1 MRRRDKQPVRCLD
14 RCLGGTVEH
23 AYLQMSV
30 MLIHSLTK
38 EIEHGMMYTIYEIQV
53 VLASCH
59 HLGHTKS
66 APYELSAVQT

>member
-14 RCLGGTVEH
+14 RCPGGTVEH

-38 EIEHGMMYTIYEIQV
+38 EIELGIMYTIYETQA

-59 HLGHTKS
+59 RLGHAKS
-66 APYELSAVQT
+66 APYGLSAVQT

>member
-1 MRRRDKQPVRCLD
+1 MRDLGEPSPLD
-14 RCLGGTVEH
+14 RCPGGTVEH

-38 EIEHGMMYTIYEIQV
+38 EIELGIMYTIYETQA

-59 HLGHTKS
+59 RLGHAKS
-66 APYELSAVQT
+66 APYGLSAVQT